1 MLRNMEM
8 NLMLSALL
16 LICSWGG
23 RAQEF
28 MSPSVNIIAELEKI
42 KLIEERLKSQDTTV
56 TLLNSSVEEL
66 KRENAALK
74 TMADTFQKKL
84 YSLQQENEARKVA
97 FSASLLDSG
106 TGHTGPFSSVKSP
119 LIYKKVFS
127 NYRNGYDSSTGI
139 FTAPLKGVYYFR
151 FYAHC
156 HGGHRLSVSL
166 YKNDQR
172 QCSVYTHKPPT
183 NSNAGNGI
191 VLTVEEGDQIYTK
204 LSANSWVYDDPGSY
218 TSFSGFLLFPL

>member
-66 KRENAALK
+66 KRENA
-74 TMADTFQKKL
+74 
-84 YSLQQENEARKVA
+84 ARKVA